1 MIIDRC
7 LMTIT
12 RLLDN
17 AKSLR
22 SGMTGG
28 GIIREVL
35 MPHGQEIVEQ
45 QRIQLLEGKGS
56 DGEDLHPFYT
66 EDLKPKGWFHT
77 RESAQRYADW
87 KQTLSYP
94 ANVKR
99 NPNAPNLYITG
110 VFHDDLN
117 VDFRTEELAIVPDTA
132 YAANIMAKYGF
143 GVFGLCPQKWD
154 VVWNELGAKKDL
166 INVIK
171 KTLWQ

>member
-66 EDLKPKGWFHT
+66 EDLKPKGWFYT

-117 VDFRTEELAIVPDTA
+117 VDFRT
-132 YAANIMAKYGF
+132 
-143 GVFGLCPQKWD
+143 
-154 VVWNELGAKKDL
+154 
-166 INVIK
+166 
-171 KTLWQ
+171 